1 MLFFACCWLCSSLCL
16 LLAMLFFACL
26 AMLFF
31 ACCWL
36 CSSLCLLLAMLFF
49 MPAVG
54 FALDVLLH
62 VLIPA
67 VGYALSFLLHV
78 FVPAVSLGGPPDC
91 NANSLFQLCYW
102 LFSSPCACHPRLFSA
117 YPNSILWVAS
127 FVQVTVVLRHRAMLF
142 SSLAHRKRARQSDI
156 ASFYFS
162 TTGSSGCGSFSV
174 LLTSPSAS
182 GVFLGRHFMV
192 VYYGVIVGLV
202 PPTPLLGAAP
212 LRDQRHYSV
221 LRHFVIIGS
230 R

>member
-1 MLFFACCWLCSSLCL
+1 MLFFACCWLCSSLPAVGYALLCL
-16 LLAMLFFACL
+16 LL

-36 CSSLCLLLAMLFF
+36 CSSL
-49 MPAVG
+49 PAVG
-54 FALDVLLH
+54 FALLFFCTCSSLLYLWAVLQIAMSPLCSSCATGYS
-62 VLIPA
+62 LLPA
-67 VGYALSFLLHV
+67 RVIRACFLLTRIRSSGYRRPRSSFAIV
-78 FVPAVSLGGPPDC
+78 
-91 NANSLFQLCYW
+91 LCW
-102 LFSSPCACHPRLFSA
+102 S
-117 YPNSILWVAS
+117 
-127 FVQVTVVLRHRAMLF
+127 

-162 TTGSSGCGSFSV
+162 TTGSSGCGSFTV

-182 GVFLGRHFMV
+182 GVFLGCHFMV
-192 VYYGVIVGLV
+192 VYYSVIVGLV